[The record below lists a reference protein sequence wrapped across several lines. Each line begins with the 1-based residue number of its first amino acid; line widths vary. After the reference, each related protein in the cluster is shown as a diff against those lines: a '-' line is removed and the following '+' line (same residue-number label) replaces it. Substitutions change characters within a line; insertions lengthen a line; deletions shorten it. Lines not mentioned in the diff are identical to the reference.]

1 MLEFLKMSTTEKNDT
16 YRIVSEEKKINEAII
31 EKDYWVVLMLYL
43 LFTESKFK
51 KFFAFKGGTSLSKSY
66 HKIQRFSE
74 DIDLIL
80 DWRVLGYKK
89 EEPWEHRSKT
99 GQRKFND
106 EANEKAA
113 QWISNQLIPELNR
126 LFETL
131 NIKNMRLTISERDPQ
146 TIQVFYPNDFND
158 TSILQE
164 IRLEIGPLAAWTP
177 ITNKEVSAYLV
188 EEFPHLFHK
197 KTVTVPTVEAKR
209 TFWEKVTILHKEAH
223 RISTTTPARYSRH
236 YYDIY
241 QLALS
246 EVKIQAL
253 DDLNLL
259 THVVNFKTK
268 FYADNSAKDE
278 DAVPGKIKLLPN
290 EYQIDNLEKDYQ
302 LMENMIF
309 GDYPSFNL
317 ILAKLK
323 ELEIEINGCLN

>member
-164 IRLEIGPLAAWTP
+164 IRLEIGPLAAC
-177 ITNKEVSAYLV
+177 
-188 EEFPHLFHK
+188 
-197 KTVTVPTVEAKR
+197 R
-209 TFWEKVTILHKEAH
+209 
-223 RISTTTPARYSRH
+223 RISSSISQKNGYRTYS
-236 YYDIY
+236 
-241 QLALS
+241 
-246 EVKIQAL
+246 
-253 DDLNLL
+253 
-259 THVVNFKTK
+259 
-268 FYADNSAKDE
+268 
-278 DAVPGKIKLLPN
+278 
-290 EYQIDNLEKDYQ
+290 
-302 LMENMIF
+302 
-309 GDYPSFNL
+309 
-317 ILAKLK
+317 
-323 ELEIEINGCLN
+323 